1 MVTDLGA
8 LSSQVTGMGLAAG
21 VTTQL
26 NNSITKLAKATRA
39 GTSPCAGLDASKAQI
54 ATFVPKKI
62 STAQRD
68 ALYASIDAIKAEN
81 PC

>member
-1 MVTDLGA
+1 
-8 LSSQVTGMGLAAG
+8 MGLSAG
-21 VTTQL
+21 VTSQL
-26 NNSITKLAKATRA
+26 TNSVTKLQKSTRA
-39 GTSPCAGLDASKAQI
+39 GASPCAGLDSLKAQI
-54 ATFVPKKI
+54 GALVPKKI